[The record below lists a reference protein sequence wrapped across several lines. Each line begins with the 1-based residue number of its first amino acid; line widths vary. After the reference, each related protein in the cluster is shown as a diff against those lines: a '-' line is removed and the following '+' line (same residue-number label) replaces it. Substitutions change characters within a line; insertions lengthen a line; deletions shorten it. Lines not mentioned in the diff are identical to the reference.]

1 MYRMLTT
8 SLTVVSIVL
17 AGCYAERVQSQDAQP
32 PRSIIAQGDSPA
44 PAPTAADTPATTDP
58 AAQPLPEPQSDQT
71 YSSEEVG
78 RAASA
83 FFGETSEALAKAIER
98 TMSDH
103 GRPTAYI
110 YGNEGGGAL
119 VVGLR
124 YGQGTLQYKGGGS
137 MPIYWQGPSVGW
149 DFGGNASKVF
159 TLVYNLEETDQLFQ
173 RFPAVEG
180 SLYVVAGFGVNYQ
193 RSGDVTLAPIRSGV
207 GLRAGA
213 NLGYIHYTRKMSV
226 IPF

>member
-1 MYRMLTT
+1 MYRILVTG
-8 SLTVVSIVL
+8 LAGAAIIL
-17 AGCYAERVQSQDAQP
+17 AGCNAQPVQSDSP
-32 PRSIIAQGDSPA
+32 PRSIIRDSSTSTSTTT
-44 PAPTAADTPATTDP
+44 TAGG
-58 AAQPLPEPQSDQT
+58 AAQSTPEPDPQET

-83 FFGETSEALAKAIER
+83 FFGETSESLAKAIER

-110 YGNEGGGAL
+110 YGNEGGGAI

-124 YGQGTLQYKGGGS
+124 YGEGTLQYKGGGS
-137 MPIYWQGPSVGW
+137 MPVFWQGPSVGW
-149 DFGGNASKVF
+149 DFGGSASKVF
-159 TLVYNLEETDQLFQ
+159 TLIYNLDDTDQLFQ

-193 RSGDVTLAPIRSGV
+193 RSGNITLAPIRSGV

-213 NLGYIHYTRKMSV
+213 NLGYVHYTREMSV
-226 IPF
+226 VPF